1 MGMELAA
8 EVNWAGNQRYSAARV
23 LRPQNVEELQGHVA
37 QAQRVKAMG
46 SRHSFNTI
54 ADTSGDLVEL
64 SGLPRGFE
72 LSEDGTSVTVD
83 AGMRYGELARRLQ
96 EHGRALP
103 NMASLP
109 HITVAGSVATGTHGS
124 GDRLPPL
131 SAAVRAV
138 ELVLSDG
145 SLHTLRRGDADFGAA
160 VVNLGAL
167 GVVVR
172 LSLDTVPSFQ
182 VRQDVYDGLSW
193 EAVQEG
199 LDELTGSA
207 YSVSLFTRWSGEHF
221 GHAWLKSVDEPPQEL
236 AGIAALRHNIG
247 LVEGAVE
254 RTTEQSGSWGTWDQR
269 LPHFKLDFTPSNGS
283 ELQSEYLLPREQAP
297 EAVRRLRALGELMGP
312 HLLLSE
318 IRTMSADDQWMSP
331 ASGRDT
337 VGFHFT
343 WRQHL
348 PQVEQLLPQLEE
360 ALLPLGARAHWGKL
374 AAVPSVGADYPQL
387 EAFREAARR
396 LDPRGA
402 FRNDFLDQHVFG

>member
-1 MGMELAA
+1 MELAA

-23 LRPQNVEELQGHVA
+23 LRPQSVEELQGQIA
-37 QAQRVKAMG
+37 EAQRVKAMG

-54 ADTSGDLVEL
+54 ADTNGDLVEL
-64 SGLPRGFE
+64 SGLPRCFE
-72 LSEDGTSVTVD
+72 LSADGASVTVD

-131 SAAVRAV
+131 SAAVSAV

-172 LSLDTVPSFQ
+172 LSLDTVPTFQ

-207 YSVSLFTRWSGEHF
+207 YSVSLFTRWSGERF
-221 GHAWLKSVDEPPQEL
+221 GHAWLKSVEGPDHA
-236 AGIAALRHNIG
+236 AGRG
-247 LVEGAVE
+247 LG
-254 RTTEQSGSWGTWDQR
+254 QD
-269 LPHFKLDFTPSNGS
+269 PHC
-283 ELQSEYLLPREQAP
+283 Q
-297 EAVRRLRALGELMGP
+297 VRRCGRRGRHRHLG
-312 HLLLSE
+312 
-318 IRTMSADDQWMSP
+318 
-331 ASGRDT
+331 
-337 VGFHFT
+337 
-343 WRQHL
+343 
-348 PQVEQLLPQLEE
+348 
-360 ALLPLGARAHWGKL
+360 
-374 AAVPSVGADYPQL
+374 
-387 EAFREAARR
+387 
-396 LDPRGA
+396 
-402 FRNDFLDQHVFG
+402 